1 MLEELAVYSY
11 PLGVSII
18 FILLY
23 LYFRLKIKRA
33 EKLKLKNIK
42 KREIHGAVETDSP
55 VENDEKDI
63 KERGIH
69 AIEDR
74 FSFISKALPLALF
87 GIWSIVVF
95 IPYLGSIP
103 SVYISIIAAILSVIA
118 GVSLRPFLEN
128 LFSGVVI
135 SFFKFIKI
143 GDTVII
149 DDHYGLIEEI
159 GLTYSIVK
167 KWDWNRVVIPNS
179 KLIQKEIQNLTINDQ
194 YIWAHIEFYVSPETD
209 LEELEKWAKESP
221 LKSKYFANT
230 EEPTFWVMGLEKDS
244 IRCWVAAWAD
254 NPSDAWELRND
265 MRTSLLKRL
274 QQEGVSFHLNH
285 WKTNLISGS

>member
-1 MLEELAVYSY
+1 MLEELAIYSY

-285 WKTNLISGS
+285 WKTNLISGG

>member
-1 MLEELAVYSY
+1 MFPALTTYSY
-11 PLGVSII
+11 PIGVSIA
-18 FILLY
+18 FILIY
-23 LYFRLKIKRA
+23 FYFRLIIKKA
-33 EKLKLKNIK
+33 EKVKLKNIK

-63 KERGIH
+63 KEKGIH

-87 GIWSIVVF
+87 GIWSLVVF

-103 SVYISIIAAILSVIA
+103 SVYISIIAAVLSVIA

-149 DDHYGLIEEI
+149 DGHYGLIEEI

-167 KWDWNRVVIPNS
+167 KWDWNRVVIPNA

-194 YIWAHIEFYVSPETD
+194 YIWAYIEFFVSPETD
-209 LEELEKWAKESP
+209 LEKLEAWAKECP

-230 EEPTFWVMGLEKDS
+230 EEPTFWVMELEKDS
-244 IRCWVAAWAD
+244 IKCWVAAWAD

-265 MRTSLLKRL
+265 MRTNLLKKL
-274 QQEGVSFHLNH
+274 QQERVSFHLNH
-285 WKTNLISGS
+285 WKTNLV

>member
-1 MLEELAVYSY
+1 MLQYFADYSY
-11 PLGVSII
+11 PVGVSLF
-18 FILLY
+18 FILFY
-23 LYFRLKIKRA
+23 LYFRLIIKRA

-55 VENDEKDI
+55 IENDERNI
-63 KERGIH
+63 KAKGIH

-74 FSFISKALPLALF
+74 FSFISKAFPLALF
-87 GIWSIVVF
+87 FIWSLFVF
-95 IPYLGSIP
+95 VPYLGQIP
-103 SVYISIIAAILSVIA
+103 SVYISIVAAIFSVAA
-118 GVSLRPFLEN
+118 GVALRPFLEN

-149 DDHYGLIEEI
+149 DGHYGIIEEI

-167 KWDWNRVVIPNS
+167 KWDWNRVVIPNA

-194 YIWAHIEFYVSPETD
+194 FIWAHIEFYVSPETD
-209 LEELEKWAKESP
+209 LEKLEEWAKDCP
-221 LKSKYFANT
+221 KQSKYFANT
-230 EEPTFWVMGLEKDS
+230 EDPAFWVMELEKDS
-244 IRCWVAAWAD
+244 IKCWLAAWAD

-265 MRTSLLKRL
+265 MRTSLLKKL
-274 QQEGVSFHLNH
+274 QQEKVSFHQNH
-285 WKTNLISGS
+285 WKTNLTKGS

>member
-285 WKTNLISGS
+285 WKTNLISSS

>member
-1 MLEELAVYSY
+1 MFSTLSLYSY
-11 PLGVSII
+11 PIGVSIV
-18 FILLY
+18 FILIY
-23 LYFRLKIKRA
+23 LYFRLIIKRA

-55 VENDEKDI
+55 IDNDEKAI
-63 KERGIH
+63 KKKGIS

-87 GIWSIVVF
+87 AIWSLVVF

-103 SVYISIIAAILSVIA
+103 SVYISIIAAVISVIA

-149 DDHYGLIEEI
+149 DGNYGLIEEI

-167 KWDWNRVVIPNS
+167 KWDWSRVVIPNA

-209 LEELEKWAKESP
+209 LEKLEQWAKESP

-230 EEPTFWVMGLEKDS
+230 EEPTFWVMELEKDS
-244 IRCWVAAWAD
+244 IKCWVAAWAD

-265 MRTSLLKRL
+265 MRTSLLKKL
-274 QQEGVSFHLNH
+274 QQEGVSFHQNH
-285 WKTNLISGS
+285 WKTNLTSNS

>member
-1 MLEELAVYSY
+1 MFDSLSLYSY
-11 PLGVSII
+11 PISVSIV

-23 LYFRLKIKRA
+23 LYFRLIVKRA

-55 VENDEKDI
+55 VDNDEKRI
-63 KERGIH
+63 KAKGIS

-87 GIWSIVVF
+87 AIWSVVVF
-95 IPYLGSIP
+95 VPYLGSIP

-149 DDHYGLIEEI
+149 DGHYGLIEEI

-194 YIWAHIEFYVSPETD
+194 FIWAHIEFYVSPDTD
-209 LEELEKWAKESP
+209 LEKLEEWAKECP
-221 LKSKYFANT
+221 VGSKYFADT
-230 EEPTFWVMGLEKDS
+230 EEPTFWVMELEKDS
-244 IRCWVAAWAD
+244 VKCWVAAWAD

-265 MRTSLLKRL
+265 MRTKLLKRL
-274 QQEGVSFHLNH
+274 QKEGVSFHLNH
-285 WKTNLISGS
+285 WKTNLIKDS